1 MGLAAPLHP
10 FPRGLPKMAPQCG
23 TIPGMKFRIAL
34 VLSFAS
40 ALLSA
45 ADAPTPRALTVPDI
59 VAWKRIQAPAVSHNG
74 EWFAYRLA
82 PAEGNAEM
90 VVRNLKTGAEQRFP
104 IGDPSAAAPATPAA
118 APGPP
123 AGGLAAGGADPL
135 LSADGRWAV
144 FHAYPTTQQAKRL
157 KRDRRPIQTRA
168 VLVEL
173 ATGKKT
179 EFEKVRRFAFNGDLS
194 NYLAL
199 QRYGAVEGPGG
210 AGGGAAGAGPANS
223 PGGAA
228 AADRPTGSDL
238 LLYELATGAELN
250 IGNASDF
257 AFNKK
262 GDWFAYLIDAA
273 DKAGNGI
280 ELRNMTTGSTQP
292 LDSAPASYR
301 SLTWTE
307 KGDGLATVRGAEDKA
322 FEDKLYTLVAFKDFG
337 ASGPAVKVVFDPK
350 SDATFPAGMTIS
362 STRPP
367 VWRED
372 LSAVTFGIHE
382 VKSKKKSA
390 VNDAAANVDDSAR
403 PTPPA
408 NAPDQP
414 DLPDLVIWHY
424 KDPRLQSQQEVQQ
437 NADKNFSYLC
447 AYSPASKT
455 FVRLSD
461 ESLRTVTFAPQQR
474 LALGIDI
481 RAYEREGNLDGRRYE
496 DVYVV
501 DPSTGERKLALKKAP
516 HVMAA
521 SPDGAR
527 FLYYHDG
534 VFYAYDMESGKSTD
548 LTSKIPAKFWDV
560 DDDHNV
566 IKPPTQS
573 LGWSKDSGA
582 VLLSDGWDIWK
593 APVAG
598 GQPLNLTGN
607 GAKDKIRYRRV
618 FRLDPNERGV
628 DLSAP
633 IYVSAYG
640 EWTKKGGIGVIEPGK
655 PGVRMLQWG
664 DAEYT
669 QLIKAKSAD
678 VYLYTRENT
687 IEYPNYYATNAAL
700 ENGKQVTDANPQQ
713 KNFLWSK
720 GVKLVDYSSTRGDKL
735 QAALY
740 LPADYQPGKH
750 YPTIVY
756 IYEKLSQNANQY
768 PQPAYNGF
776 NIAHYTSNGYAVLEP
791 DIVYKVNDP
800 GMSAVACVV
809 PAVKAA
815 IATGIVD
822 AAAVGLQGHSWG
834 GYQTAFLVTQT
845 DIFHA
850 AIAGAP
856 LTDMVS
862 MYSLIYRN
870 TGGTNQAIFE
880 SSQGRFA
887 GGYWDN
893 MEAYIRNSPVY
904 HAKNVKTPLIILAN
918 DKDGAVDQTQ
928 GIAYYNTLRRLDK
941 PVILL
946 EYKGENHN
954 LRVPK
959 NMKDY
964 TVRMREW
971 FDHYLKDTPQPK
983 WMEEGVPLLK
993 MKDHL
998 ESRVTDLEKPAQ
1010 AKPAAAGSGGGNGQ

>member
-1 MGLAAPLHP
+1 M
-10 FPRGLPKMAPQCG
+10 LPYG
-23 TIPGMKFRIAL
+23 TIPRMKYRFL
-34 VLSFAS
+34 LTVSFACG
-40 ALLSA
+40 LLCA
-45 ADAPTPRALTVPDI
+45 ADAPALRPLTVPDI

-82 PAEGNAEM
+82 PAEGNAEV
-90 VVRNLKTGAEQRFP
+90 VVRNLLSGKELRFP
-104 IGDPSAAAPATPAA
+104 IGDPTAAAPGAAAAPAPPAA
-118 APGPP
+118 
-123 AGGLAAGGADPL
+123 LAAGGADPL
-135 LSADGRWAV
+135 ISADGRWVV
-144 FHAYPTTQQAKRL
+144 FHSYPTTQQAKRL
-157 KRDRRPIQTRA
+157 KRDRRPIQTKA
-168 VLVEL
+168 ELVEL

-179 EFEKVRRFAFNGDLS
+179 EFEKVRRFAFNGEMS
-194 NYLAL
+194 TYLAL
-199 QRYGAVEGPGG
+199 QRYGAEGPT
-210 AGGGAAGAGPANS
+210 GAAAPAGASAAGPVT
-223 PGGAA
+223 GA

-238 LLYELATGAELN
+238 LLYELATGSEMN
-250 IGNASDF
+250 VGNVSDF
-257 AFNKK
+257 AFDKK
-262 GDWFAYLIDAA
+262 GARFAYLIDAA

-280 ELRNMTTGSTQP
+280 ELRDMNTGAVKA
-292 LDSAPASYR
+292 LDSAQASYR
-301 SLTWTE
+301 GLSWTE
-307 KGDGLATVRGAEDKA
+307 KGDALATVRGTDDKA
-322 FEDKLYTLVAFKDFG
+322 FEDKLYMLVAFKDFG
-337 ASGPAVKVVFDPK
+337 ANGPATKVVFDPK
-350 SDATFPAGMTIS
+350 SDSSFPTGMTIS
-362 STRPP
+362 AARTPA
-367 VWRED
+367 WRED
-372 LSAVTFGIHE
+372 LSEVVFGIHE
-382 VKSKKKSA
+382 VKAKKKNAA
-390 VNDAAANVDDSAR
+390 VADAAANADENAR
-403 PTPPA
+403 PVPPA
-408 NAPDQP
+408 NAQDQP

-424 KDPRLQSQQEVQQ
+424 KDPRLQTQQQVQEG
-437 NADKNFSYLC
+437 ADKSFSYLS
-447 AYSPASKT
+447 AYSPASKK
-455 FVRLSD
+455 FVRLAD
-461 ESLRTVTFAPQQR
+461 ESLRALSFTPQQR
-474 LALGIDI
+474 MALGVDI
-481 RAYEREGNLDGRRYE
+481 RDYEREANLDGRRFE

-501 DPSTGERKLALKKAP
+501 DPATGQRKLALKKAP
-516 HVMAA
+516 HVMGS
-521 SPDGAR
+521 SPDGSK
-527 FLYYHDG
+527 FLYYNDG
-534 VFYAYDMESGKSTD
+534 VFYAYDMETGKSAD
-548 LTSKIPAKFWDV
+548 LTSKIPTKFWDTE
-560 DDDHNV
+560 DDHNQV
-566 IKPPTQS
+566 KPPQQS
-573 LGWSKDSGA
+573 LGWSKDSSA
-582 VLLSDGWDIWK
+582 VVLSDGWDLWK
-593 APVAG
+593 VPVAG
-598 GQPLNLTGN
+598 SLPVNLTAN
-607 GAKDKIRYRRV
+607 GSKEKIRYRRI
-618 FRLDPNERGV
+618 FRLDPDERGI

-633 IYVSAYG
+633 FYVSAYG
-640 EWTKKGGIGVIEPGK
+640 EWTKKGGIGLIEPGK
-655 PGVRMLQWG
+655 SGVRMLQWG
-664 DAEYT
+664 DASYT

-678 VYLYTRENT
+678 VYIYTRENT
-687 IEYPNYYATNAAL
+687 SDYPNYYASNSQL
-700 ENGKQVTDANPQQ
+700 ENGKQITDANPQQ
-713 KNFLWSK
+713 KDFLWSK
-720 GVKLVDYSSTRGDKL
+720 GVKLVDYASTRGEKL

-740 LPADYQPGKH
+740 LPANYQPGKH

-756 IYEKLSQNANQY
+756 IYEKLSQNANVY

-800 GMSAVACVV
+800 GVSAVSCVV

-880 SSQGRFA
+880 NSQGRFT

-928 GIAYYNTLRRLDK
+928 GIAYFNTLRRLDK

-971 FDHYLKDTPQPK
+971 FDHYLMDKASPT
-983 WMEEGVPLLK
+983 WMEQGIPLLQ

-998 ESRVTDLEKPAQ
+998 EPRVTELEKSADP
-1010 AKPAAAGSGGGNGQ
+1010 KPVAANGGGNGQ

>member
-1 MGLAAPLHP
+1 
-10 FPRGLPKMAPQCG
+10 
-23 TIPGMKFRIAL
+23 MKFRAFL
-34 VLSFAS
+34 AFSFAFG
-40 ALLSA
+40 LLFA
-45 ADAPTPRALTVPDI
+45 ADTPSPRPLTVPDI
-59 VAWKRIQAPAVSHNG
+59 VAWKRIQTPSVSHNG
-74 EWFAYRLA
+74 EWFAYRVA
-82 PAEGNAEM
+82 PAEGNAE
-90 VVRNLKTGAEQRFP
+90 VVIRNIPSGKELRFP
-104 IGDPSAAAPATPAA
+104 IGDPTAA
-118 APGPP
+118 APGGAAAVAPGP
-123 AGGLAAGGADPL
+123 TAALGAGGGDPL

-144 FHAYPTTQQAKRL
+144 FHSYPTTQQAKRL
-157 KRDRRPIQTRA
+157 KRDRRPIQTKA

-179 EFEKVRRFAFNGDLS
+179 EFDKVRRFAFNGDLS
-194 NYLAL
+194 TYLLL
-199 QRYGAVEGPGG
+199 QRYGAAEGTGGGG
-210 AGGGAAGAGPANS
+210 AGAGAAGPVGAAAAG
-223 PGGAA
+223 A
-228 AADRPTGSDL
+228 AADRPTGTDV
-238 LLYELATGAELN
+238 LLYELATGNELN
-250 IGNASDF
+250 IGNVSDF
-257 AFNKK
+257 AFDKK
-262 GDWFAYLIDAA
+262 GDWFAYLIDAT

-280 ELRNMTTGSTQP
+280 ELRNMTTGAVQP
-292 LDSAPASYR
+292 LDSAQASYR
-301 SLTWTE
+301 GLTWTE
-307 KGDGLATVRGAEDKA
+307 KGDALATVRGADDKA

-337 ASGPAVKVVFDPK
+337 ASGPGTKVVFDPK
-350 SDATFPAGMTIS
+350 SDSSFPAGMTIS
-362 STRPP
+362 PTRPP

-372 LSAVTFGIHE
+372 LSEVTFGIHE
-382 VKSKKKSA
+382 VKAKKK
-390 VNDAAANVDDSAR
+390 NAAAETAANADDSAR

-408 NAPDQP
+408 NAADQP

-424 KDPRLQSQQEVQQ
+424 KDPRLQTQQQVQES
-437 NADKNFSYLC
+437 ADKNFSYLG
-447 AYSPASKT
+447 AYLPASKK
-455 FVRLSD
+455 FVRLAD
-461 ESLRTVTFAPQQR
+461 ESLRNVTLTPQQR
-474 LALGIDI
+474 LGLGIDI
-481 RAYEREGNLDGRRYE
+481 RDYEREANLDGRRFE

-501 DPSTGERKLALKKAP
+501 DPATGQRKPALKKAA
-516 HVMAA
+516 HVMGA
-521 SPDGAR
+521 SPDGSK
-527 FLYYHDG
+527 FLYYDDG
-534 VFYAYDMESGKSTD
+534 VFYSYDMETGKSAD
-548 LTSKIPAKFWDV
+548 LTSKIPTKFWDTE
-560 DDDHNV
+560 DDHNQV
-566 IKPPTQS
+566 KPPHQS
-573 LGWSKDSGA
+573 LGWSKDSSA

-593 APVAG
+593 VPVAG
-598 GQPLNLTGN
+598 GQPANLTAN
-607 GAKDKIRYRRV
+607 GSKEKIRYRRL
-618 FRLDPNERGV
+618 FRLDPDERGV

-633 IYVSAYG
+633 VYVSAYG
-640 EWTKKGGIGVIEPGK
+640 EWTKKGGIGLIEPGK
-655 PGVRMLQWG
+655 AGVHMLQWG
-664 DAEYT
+664 DASYG
-669 QLIKAKSAD
+669 QLIKAKSVD
-678 VYLYTRENT
+678 VYVYTREN
-687 IEYPNYYATNAAL
+687 ISEYPNYYAANGLL
-700 ENGKQVTDANPQQ
+700 ENGKQITDANPQQ
-713 KNFLWSK
+713 KEFLWSK
-720 GVKLVDYSSTRGDKL
+720 GVQLVDYSSTRGEKL

-740 LPADYQPGKH
+740 LPANYQPGKH

-756 IYEKLSQNANQY
+756 IYEKLSQNANVY

-845 DIFHA
+845 NIFHA

-880 SSQGRFA
+880 NSQGRFT

-904 HAKNVKTPLIILAN
+904 HAKDVKTPLIILAN

-928 GIAYYNTLRRLDK
+928 GIAYFNTLRRLDK

-971 FDHYLKDTPQPK
+971 FDHYLKDKASPG
-983 WMEEGVPLLK
+983 WMEEGVPLLQ

-998 ESRVTDLEKPAQ
+998 EPRVTDLEKPADG
-1010 AKPAAAGSGGGNGQ
+1010 KPAVAAAGPGGNGQ